1 MNVGMG
7 SPLRPSRRRSLS
19 PRLGADVRCSLAS
32 AALLAAPLAAW
43 GQDQATLDP
52 LIVSGESEPSAAI
65 GSRLDLLPN
74 EESAA
79 VEVIDREQM
88 RERGVRDTT
97 EAVTGAPG
105 FSSANQGGNLSG
117 FSARGF
123 NDIAVLYDGISLGTP
138 GMFARPQGTWIYERV
153 ETISGPSSILHG
165 EGAISGAVNFVPRRP
180 DPDETST
187 DVLMSGGSFDSTR
200 IAAGRGGPTGIEGLS
215 YRIDGER
222 QTSDGYAD
230 NAELRRDTFSTSL
243 AYEATDR
250 LSLSANLVYLDDELP
265 PYFGAPVD
273 RETGEPTEAL
283 ARSNFN
289 ARDGRIEGDE
299 LRFSFDADYRMTSDV
314 RFSNRFYAYT
324 GERDWANVESSE
336 FDDGVV
342 TQRFAFSLDH
352 DQTYFANRSDVT
364 FNHAIMG
371 RASRSVVGLEVSRD
385 DFRSTRSRRPNIDR
399 NVGDPQN
406 PDRGTI
412 DAIGFDRSESV
423 FETERDTIALFGENR
438 LELTDRFS
446 LISGLRGEWIRLDVR
461 ENATAGGRFVD
472 GSEDF
477 TTVDGRLGFVWDATQ
492 RLTLFGQAST
502 GSQFALNP
510 NIPKVSEFDQDLE
523 RSRGLELGARGS
535 ASDGRWQWEATLF
548 DIEKRNRLVD
558 DPDNPTEQRQVG
570 RQTSQGIELS
580 GYWQP
585 LPQLE
590 LEANGSIL
598 SAELEDEAGL
608 DGNTPANVPEQLANL
623 WATWSFTPG
632 TSARAHVRYVGE
644 AEASNANNLEVPSY
658 TRLNLS
664 ASHTLSPGLKL
675 TGRVRNV
682 TDERYYTQAQFGP
695 QFYVGDERS
704 GEIELSWS
712 F

>member
-1 MNVGMG
+1 
-7 SPLRPSRRRSLS
+7 
-19 PRLGADVRCSLAS
+19 
-32 AALLAAPLAAW
+32 
-43 GQDQATLDP
+43 
-52 LIVSGESEPSAAI
+52 VSGEAAPSAAI
-65 GSRLDLLPN
+65 GSRLDLLPD
-74 EESAA
+74 EGSAA

-153 ETISGPSSILHG
+153 ETISGPASILHG
-165 EGAISGAVNFVPRRP
+165 EGAISGAVNFVPRSP
-180 DPDETST
+180 DLNDTSS
-187 DVLMSGGSFDSTR
+187 DILMSAGSFDSTR
-200 IAAGRGGPTGIEGLS
+200 IAAGRGGPTGVEGLS

-222 QTSDGYAD
+222 QTSDGYPD
-230 NAELRRDTFSTSL
+230 NAELHRDTVSASL
-243 AYEATDR
+243 AYKATDR
-250 LSLSANLVYLDDELP
+250 LSLTANLVYLDDELP

-273 RETGEPTEAL
+273 PDKGEPPESL

-289 ARDGRIEGDE
+289 ARDARIEGDE
-299 LRFSFDADYRMTSDV
+299 LRFTLDADYRITPDV
-314 RFSNRFYAYT
+314 QFSNRFYAYT

-336 FDDGVV
+336 LDSGAV

-352 DQTYFANRSDVT
+352 DQTYFANRGDVT
-364 FNHAIMG
+364 FNHALLG
-371 RASRSVVGLEVSRD
+371 RASRSVVGLEASRD
-385 DFRSTRSRRPNIDR
+385 DFRSTRSRRPDIDR

-412 DAIGFDRSESV
+412 GAIGFDRSESV
-423 FETERDTIALFGENR
+423 FDTERDTIVVFGENR
-438 LELTDRFS
+438 LELAERLS
-446 LISGLRGEWIRLDVR
+446 LISGLRGEWIRLGVR
-461 ENATAGGRFVD
+461 ENNTAGGRFIED
-472 GSEDF
+472 NEDF

-492 RLTLFGQAST
+492 GLTVFGQAST

-510 NIPKVSEFDQDLE
+510 NIPQVNEFDQDLE
-523 RSRGLELGARGS
+523 RSRGLELGARVS
-535 ASDGRWQWEATLF
+535 ASNGRWQWQATLF

-558 DPDNPTEQRQVG
+558 DPDNPTAQRQVG
-570 RQTSQGIELS
+570 RQTSRGIELS
-580 GYWQP
+580 GYWRP

-598 SAELEDEAGL
+598 SAELENEAGL
-608 DGNTPANVPEQLANL
+608 DGNTPANVPEQLGNL
-623 WATWSFTPG
+623 WATWSFTSA

-644 AEASNANNLEVPSY
+644 AEATNANNLEVPSY

-664 ASHTLSPGLKL
+664 ASHTLQPGLEL
-675 TGRVRNV
+675 TARVRNV